1 MKKFK
6 NGTATVREYINI
18 TIQRIQLAGTHCTTK
33 AINTFAQVYGIVAHY
48 KAVVFIQVEHGFF
61 ENKGRNF
68 PEFKKHGG
76 FRMVT
81 MFSGRQTLP
90 LRLFG
95 QSVDSVDGKP
105 DGFKSGTNP
114 CLSRKK
120 HYLCRNPLF
129 IINYSLPT

>member
-18 TIQRIQLAGTHCTTK
+18 TIQRIQLAGTYCTTK

-48 KAVVFIQVEHGFF
+48 KAVGFIQVEHGFF

-68 PEFKKHGG
+68 PQFKKHGG

-81 MFSGRQTLP
+81 VQAMWKCTIL
-90 LRLFG
+90 
-95 QSVDSVDGKP
+95 
-105 DGFKSGTNP
+105 
-114 CLSRKK
+114 K
-120 HYLCRNPLF
+120 HAKYN
-129 IINYSLPT
+129 S

>member
-68 PEFKKHGG
+68 PQFKKHGG

-81 MFSGRQTLP
+81 NWQP
-90 LRLFG
+90 
-95 QSVDSVDGKP
+95 
-105 DGFKSGTNP
+105 
-114 CLSRKK
+114 
-120 HYLCRNPLF
+120 F
-129 IINYSLPT
+129 IPHE

>member
-81 MFSGRQTLP
+81 VILM
-90 LRLFG
+90 RLHG
-95 QSVDSVDGKP
+95 ADSLQAVK
-105 DGFKSGTNP
+105 GFIVVLNEFFHRF
-114 CLSRKK
+114 L
-120 HYLCRNPLF
+120 Y
-129 IINYSLPT
+129 

>member
-1 MKKFK
+1 MHFDTPSFNAVKPRHV
-6 NGTATVREYINI
+6 G
-18 TIQRIQLAGTHCTTK
+18 AGIARPDASTL
-33 AINTFAQVYGIVAHY
+33 
-48 KAVVFIQVEHGFF
+48 
-61 ENKGRNF
+61 
-68 PEFKKHGG
+68 
-76 FRMVT
+76 

-95 QSVDSVDGKP
+95 QSVDSVDRKP

>member
-18 TIQRIQLAGTHCTTK
+18 TIQRIQLAGTYCTTK

-68 PEFKKHGG
+68 PQFIVKQNWFAKKWNGTQRHKDTELYFFERTEF
-76 FRMVT
+76 T
-81 MFSGRQTLP
+81 E
-90 LRLFG
+90 
-95 QSVDSVDGKP
+95 
-105 DGFKSGTNP
+105 
-114 CLSRKK
+114 
-120 HYLCRNPLF
+120 
-129 IINYSLPT
+129 

>member
-1 MKKFK
+1 MKKLK

-68 PEFKKHGG
+68 PQFKKHGG

-81 MFSGRQTLP
+81 KKLDIKKAKKNHTALNNEFDMVLFMFISYNL
-90 LRLFG
+90 
-95 QSVDSVDGKP
+95 
-105 DGFKSGTNP
+105 
-114 CLSRKK
+114 
-120 HYLCRNPLF
+120 
-129 IINYSLPT
+129 